1 MDVQT
6 NAVRSI
12 QKTAGILKENNLIDI
27 VDKLTQMVIG
37 TGSKDV
43 RDVYSLAIRSTIQE
57 LNDQAAIRLIPPV
70 LANLLKWLKEGKD
83 EVKEECL
90 DILGEIFRKFSVV
103 LIKNQKLVN
112 RDDLMR
118 IISGM
123 L

>member
-37 TGSKDV
+37 AGSKDV

-70 LANLLKWLKEGKD
+70 LANL
-83 EVKEECL
+83 
-90 DILGEIFRKFSVV
+90 
-103 LIKNQKLVN
+103 
-112 RDDLMR
+112 
-118 IISGM
+118 
-123 L
+123 

>member
-1 MDVQT
+1 MIKVWDVQT

-37 TGSKDV
+37 AGSKDV

-70 LANLLKWLKEGKD
+70 LANL
-83 EVKEECL
+83 
-90 DILGEIFRKFSVV
+90 
-103 LIKNQKLVN
+103 
-112 RDDLMR
+112 
-118 IISGM
+118 
-123 L
+123 

>member
-27 VDKLTQMVIG
+27 VDKLTQMVLG
-37 TGSKDV
+37 AGSKDV

-70 LANLLKWLKEGKD
+70 LANL
-83 EVKEECL
+83 
-90 DILGEIFRKFSVV
+90 
-103 LIKNQKLVN
+103 
-112 RDDLMR
+112 
-118 IISGM
+118 
-123 L
+123 

>member
-27 VDKLTQMVIG
+27 VDKLTQMVLG
-37 TGSKDV
+37 AGSKDV

-70 LANLLKWLKEGKD
+70 LANLLKGLKEGKD

-90 DILGEIFRKFSVV
+90 DILGEILRKFSVV

>member
-1 MDVQT
+1 LDVQT

-37 TGSKDV
+37 AGSKDV

-70 LANLLKWLKEGKD
+70 LANL
-83 EVKEECL
+83 
-90 DILGEIFRKFSVV
+90 
-103 LIKNQKLVN
+103 
-112 RDDLMR
+112 
-118 IISGM
+118 
-123 L
+123 

>member
-27 VDKLTQMVIG
+27 IVHKLIQMVLG
-37 TGSKDV
+37 AGSKDV

-70 LANLLKWLKEGKD
+70 LANL
-83 EVKEECL
+83 
-90 DILGEIFRKFSVV
+90 
-103 LIKNQKLVN
+103 
-112 RDDLMR
+112 
-118 IISGM
+118 
-123 L
+123 

>member
-1 MDVQT
+1 VIKVWDVQT

-37 TGSKDV
+37 AGSKDV

-70 LANLLKWLKEGKD
+70 LANL
-83 EVKEECL
+83 
-90 DILGEIFRKFSVV
+90 
-103 LIKNQKLVN
+103 
-112 RDDLMR
+112 
-118 IISGM
+118 
-123 L
+123 